1 MPLQLAENI
10 DLVTKTKY
18 RKIDEDSD
26 VKYSD
31 QGQSE
36 EISEEERSTFQG
48 YKRIYKSASIQRYI
62 LDEFTIIRLEFTML

>member
-1 MPLQLAENI
+1 MSEMPLQLEDNI

-18 RKIDEDSD
+18 RKIDEDGD

-36 EISEEERSTFQG
+36 EISEGERSTF
-48 YKRIYKSASIQRYI
+48 KRIWVEDAVS
-62 LDEFTIIRLEFTML
+62 